1 MSDPSD
7 QPHAVAATP
16 AAARF
21 VFVGGL
27 HRSGTSLLAELL
39 KAHPEVAGQV
49 IDGMPKELE
58 QEGQHV
64 QRVYPVDDALGGPGA
79 FAHNPLAHMTERHP
93 LATAASAA
101 RLEADWA
108 PHWRGVEGAKVRL
121 EKSPSN
127 MLRARFLQALW
138 PNSYHLII
146 VRHPVAVAFA
156 TAAWA
161 ARHGGG
167 KRAASA
173 ASVIECA
180 RHWLRAHDLL
190 LADLSSLTNVRIVRL
205 EEFVS
210 SPEAAQ
216 RTIDAICAD
225 LGLRRVA
232 VGELEA
238 AAGRGA
244 ISAGVNRKYWRTCKD
259 EAEAVHTA
267 LGALE
272 PRFAAFGYPLASLDP
287 AASAAPA
294 EPSRNRLGTVSEPS
308 GGGDASGGGDGRGG
322 LSRTPG
328 LQGWLRRLGGGSRA
342 RPRRLRDGG
351 SRPAEEGRRDLR
363 DEEPQQADACR
374 GLPGAG
380 CARRAGRPQGD
391 ARPPL
396 YRQPPCLLLLGSAP
410 APASRLP
417 ARGRFAGAA
426 AAARHAP
433 ARRRAAVRRRSRPW
447 PRRATRRA
455 RRALPRPQAGERAR
469 LRRRQRQALRL
480 RPGRHRA
487 DGARDAAVRVWP
499 SCPHRHD
506 RVHGAGDHPDA
517 RVRPGG

>member
-1 MSDPSD
+1 MYMSHPSD
-7 QPHAVAATP
+7 GQQPHAVAATP
-16 AAARF
+16 AAVATTGGNAARF

-49 IDGMPKELE
+49 IDGMPEELE

-173 ASVIECA
+173 ASVVECA

-205 EEFVS
+205 EEFVARGCRDTS
-210 SPEAAQ
+210 ETPPRHFLCGVPSAS
-216 RTIDAICAD
+216 
-225 LGLRRVA
+225 A
-232 VGELEA
+232 VLSR
-238 AAGRGA
+238 AAGRG
-244 ISAGVNRKYWRTCKD
+244 C
-259 EAEAVHTA
+259 
-267 LGALE
+267 GAQ
-272 PRFAAFGYPLASLDP
+272 S
-287 AASAAPA
+287 
-294 EPSRNRLGTVSEPS
+294 
-308 GGGDASGGGDGRGG
+308 
-322 LSRTPG
+322 
-328 LQGWLRRLGGGSRA
+328 
-342 RPRRLRDGG
+342 
-351 SRPAEEGRRDLR
+351 
-363 DEEPQQADACR
+363 
-374 GLPGAG
+374 
-380 CARRAGRPQGD
+380 
-391 ARPPL
+391 
-396 YRQPPCLLLLGSAP
+396 QPP
-410 APASRLP
+410 
-417 ARGRFAGAA
+417 
-426 AAARHAP
+426 
-433 ARRRAAVRRRSRPW
+433 
-447 PRRATRRA
+447 
-455 RRALPRPQAGERAR
+455 Q
-469 LRRRQRQALRL
+469 
-480 RPGRHRA
+480 
-487 DGARDAAVRVWP
+487 
-499 SCPHRHD
+499 
-506 RVHGAGDHPDA
+506 
-517 RVRPGG
+517 